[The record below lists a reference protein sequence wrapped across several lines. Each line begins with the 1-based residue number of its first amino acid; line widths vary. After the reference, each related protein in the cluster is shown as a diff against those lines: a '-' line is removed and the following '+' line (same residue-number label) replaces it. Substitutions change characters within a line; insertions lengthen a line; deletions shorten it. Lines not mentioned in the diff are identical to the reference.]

1 MIRLMLPQSTIY
13 NKFTMRCCVAVW
25 QYLSLNIRLNCKYS
39 LWNNLMLLNNAVE
52 LNELPVE
59 VYLPLSYLLSDTF
72 GFKISKYLRVYS
84 MANVAPFSVGVLN
97 KSKLRSESELCVSVY
112 KGDAHQNEGMKEIG
126 KDCCYRCRKCFC
138 TYNGKNSSA
147 Q

>member
-1 MIRLMLPQSTIY
+1 
-13 NKFTMRCCVAVW
+13 
-25 QYLSLNIRLNCKYS
+25 
-39 LWNNLMLLNNAVE
+39 MLLNNAVE

-84 MANVAPFSVGVLN
+84 MENVAPFSVGVLN

-112 KGDAHQNEGMKEIG
+112 KGDAH
-126 KDCCYRCRKCFC
+126 
-138 TYNGKNSSA
+138 
-147 Q
+147 